1 MEVEKEFE
9 SSLPKNTKA
18 KEQSEASFSFNHRK
32 TNRFKSYFRETFFFL
47 LIIVGATLQSKK
59 PMIEGGYMDLRSGL
73 VL

>member
-1 MEVEKEFE
+1 MLKFQKVVSSPPNNSTSKTKKGKRMEVEKEFE

-18 KEQSEASFSFNHRK
+18 KEQSE
-32 TNRFKSYFRETFFFL
+32 
-47 LIIVGATLQSKK
+47 SKK